1 MDGGSAKCNVVFSGN
16 NDISVPFDHHF
27 DLDDAMTMPENLLTR
42 HQTVVR
48 LVSDMPTVKQ
58 ATGSCSICMESLSE
72 FEGDGSRRVLCG
84 HVYHHDCI
92 TDWLLNGNS
101 NSCPICRHEIR
112 DFMTAKRARIAI
124 QKPIGNT
131 IMVIDMATRYLP
143 RTTSLGFRQTLHADR
158 ATSGRMIN
166 RRHIGDQTDHR
177 LMPGQ
182 KVFRHCHSVVEVELM
197 IERNSNIVIA

>member
-1 MDGGSAKCNVVFSGN
+1 MPIYTPNHFLHCFTCLNLISKTNLLSVISVFFFFFFVNSMDGGSAKCNVVVSGN

-42 HQTVVR
+42 HQTVVG

-72 FEGDGSRRVLCG
+72 FEGDGSRQVLCG

-101 NSCPICRHEIR
+101 NSCPICRHEIC
-112 DFMTAKRARIAI
+112 
-124 QKPIGNT
+124 G
-131 IMVIDMATRYLP
+131 
-143 RTTSLGFRQTLHADR
+143 
-158 ATSGRMIN
+158 
-166 RRHIGDQTDHR
+166 
-177 LMPGQ
+177 
-182 KVFRHCHSVVEVELM
+182 
-197 IERNSNIVIA
+197 